1 LKLTIRNKII
11 LMGVLIA
18 ILPAMILLYSINSDK
33 TKLIKEVETE
43 LTKGSNEYIASL
55 VNEIVKMLDSQQDI
69 LVQVVASNLRI
80 IENVVEKQ
88 GGIKLLSDTVS
99 WKAVNQLTKESSE
112 INLSKMTLASS
123 FFNPDEGWLGQN
135 YDTDKKTPVV
145 DEAVKLTGGEFT
157 IFQKMNAGG
166 DMIRIATTVKTKDN
180 KRAIGTYIPAAN
192 PDGSKN
198 GIISDIM
205 QGKTYVG
212 RAFVVDAWYIAAYSP
227 LKDRSGEITGMCF
240 AGIKQESS
248 AKVRQSIMKTI
259 VGKTGYMFV
268 LGGKGDQ
275 KGRYIIS
282 KDGKRDGENIWEAK
296 DTDGRFFIQSM
307 IAGSMEKS
315 KKSEVHFERYNWKN
329 IGEVN
334 AKEKISACIYFEPW
348 DWIIGAGTYTEE
360 LNSTMNDVN
369 ETLSGFNKQIMYIGI
384 ASLMAA
390 ILLAFLIGGGVSNN
404 IRELVDENARLSN
417 GIANGDLSVRGDV
430 TKVGFEFAPVIS
442 GINGVM
448 EAFISPLK
456 MSSDHISKI
465 STGNIP
471 EKITKE
477 FKGEFND
484 IKNNLNQCIDTINSL
499 VKETAML
506 SGSAV
511 EGKLYTRADA
521 SKHKGDFKKIVEGV
535 NDTIDSLVKFIDSV
549 PAPLTIVNKNFEIL
563 FMNKAG
569 SSLNNTSG
577 EKLLTAKT
585 KCYDFFKAGDCH
597 NSNCAVAK
605 AMQTGSDAARETDA
619 HPGNLNLDISYTG
632 VPIKNKEGAIIGA
645 FEIVTDLTAI
655 KRSQRTSQKISD
667 FQEKETMKITEAL
680 NKLAQGD
687 LNVNIE
693 VAPADGDTVEA
704 SKKFEIIKSS
714 IDAAVD
720 SINNTLSQVSTSIDQ
735 VNTGAH
741 QVSDASQALS
751 QGASKSAS
759 SLEEISSSMHQI
771 NSQIEKTAANSM
783 EANNLAGAVRRSA
796 ETGSDKMARM
806 TAAMNDINDSSSNIS
821 KIIKSIDEIA
831 FQTNLLALNA
841 AVEAARAGKHGKGFT
856 VVAEEVRNLA
866 QRSAKAAKETAD
878 MIENSRKKAEDGTKI
893 ADETA
898 RSLNEIVSGI
908 ARVGDI
914 IGEIAAASKEE
925 TLGIHQINQGL
936 GQVDQVTQ
944 QNTATAEESAA
955 ASEELSAQAVELKN
969 MIEKFK
975 LKDQNA
981 AATVNAY
988 INGPHTSKKRNES
1001 STVKQIQPP
1010 QTPAKKTTASGEKQ
1024 AKINPA
1030 DIISLDDSEFGKF

>member
-1 LKLTIRNKII
+1 MGI
-11 LMGVLIA
+11 LVAVI
-18 ILPAMILLYSINSDK
+18 PAMILLYSINNDK
-33 TKLIKEVETE
+33 SKLTNEVETE
-43 LTKGSNEYIASL
+43 LTKSSNEHISSL
-55 VNEIVKMLDSQQDI
+55 VKEIVKMLDSQQEI
-69 LVQVVASNLRI
+69 LVQVVASNLRV
-80 IENVVEKQ
+80 IENVVEKK

-99 WKAVNQLTKESSE
+99 WKSVNQLTKESSE
-112 INLSKMTLASS
+112 INLPKMTLASS

-135 YDTDKKTPVV
+135 YDTGIKTPVV
-145 DEAVKLTGGEFT
+145 DEAIKLVGGEFT

-166 DMIRIATTVKTKDN
+166 DMIRIATTVRTKDN

-198 GIISDIM
+198 NIISDIM

-227 LKDRSGEITGMCF
+227 MKDRSGEIIGMCF

-282 KDGKRDGENIWEAK
+282 KEGKRDGENIWDSK
-296 DTDGRFFIQSM
+296 DTNGQNFIQDM
-307 IAGSMEKS
+307 IAGAMEKS
-315 KKSEVHFERYNWKN
+315 KNGEIHFQRYQWKN
-329 IGEVN
+329 GGEDK
-334 AKEKISACIYFEPW
+334 AKEKIAACIYFEPW
-348 DWIIGAGTYTEE
+348 DWVIGAGTYTEE
-360 LNSTMNDVN
+360 LNATMTSVN
-369 ETLSGFNKQIMYIGI
+369 ETLSEFNNKIMYIGV
-384 ASLMAA
+384 ASLAAA
-390 ILLAFLIGGGVSNN
+390 IILALLIGGGVSSN
-404 IRELVDENARLSN
+404 IRELVVENARLSK
-417 GIANGDLSVRGDV
+417 GVADGDLSVRGDAACV
-430 TKVGFEFAPVIS
+430 SFEFAPIIS

-448 EAFISPLK
+448 EAFITPLK
-456 MSSDHISKI
+456 MSSDHISRI
-465 STGNIP
+465 AAGDIP

-484 IKNNLNQCIDTINSL
+484 TKNNLNQCIDTINSL

-521 SKHKGDFKKIVEGV
+521 SKHQGDFKKIVEGV
-535 NDTIDSLVKFIDSV
+535 NDTIDSLVKLIDNF

-569 SSLNNTSG
+569 SSLNDTSG
-577 EKLLTAKT
+577 EKLLTSKT
-585 KCYDFFKAGDCH
+585 KCYEFFKAGDCQ

-605 AMQTGSDAARETDA
+605 AMQTGSDASRETDA
-619 HPGNLNLDISYTG
+619 HPGCHNLDISYTG
-632 VPIKNKEGAIIGA
+632 VPIKNKEGLVIGA

-655 KRSQRTSQKISD
+655 KRSQRTAQKIAD
-667 FQEKETMKITEAL
+667 FQETETGKITDAL

-693 VAPADGDTVEA
+693 VAASDIDTIDA
-704 SKKFEIIKSS
+704 KKKFDVIKSA
-714 IDAAVD
+714 IDAAID
-720 SINNTLSQVSTSIDQ
+720 SINDILSQVSTSVDQ
-735 VNTGAH
+735 VNTGSR

-751 QGASKSAS
+751 QGATESAS
-759 SLEEISSSMHQI
+759 SLEEIGSSMHQI

-783 EANNLAGAVRRSA
+783 EANNLAGSVRKSA
-796 ETGSDKMARM
+796 ESGSDKMSRM
-806 TAAMNDINDSSSNIS
+806 TSAMNDINESSSNIS

-925 TLGIHQINQGL
+925 ALGIQHINKGL
-936 GQVDQVTQ
+936 SQVDQVTQ

-955 ASEELSAQAVELKN
+955 ASEELSAQAVELKG
-969 MIEKFK
+969 MLEKFK
-975 LKDQNA
+975 LKNSGA
-981 AATVNAY
+981 GTTVNAY
-988 INGPHTSKKRNES
+988 IKKPQAGKNFEEK
-1001 STVKQIQPP
+1001 TAIKQIQ
-1010 QTPAKKTTASGEKQ
+1010 QQQASAKKPEGNGANKKPAVSGGSPG
-1024 AKINPA
+1024 KINPA
-1030 DIISLDDSEFGKF
+1030 DIISLDDNEFGKF